1 MGTAQTC
8 KKHSHGHD
16 LQPKVMCPACC
27 TKTLRFWAAGGSMT
41 MSSSPSLA
49 FELVVSLETAAAVV
63 AAIARDL
70 MNTNEKTCRF
80 CIIDLLETW

>member
-1 MGTAQTC
+1 
-8 KKHSHGHD
+8 
-16 LQPKVMCPACC
+16 
-27 TKTLRFWAAGGSMT
+27 MT